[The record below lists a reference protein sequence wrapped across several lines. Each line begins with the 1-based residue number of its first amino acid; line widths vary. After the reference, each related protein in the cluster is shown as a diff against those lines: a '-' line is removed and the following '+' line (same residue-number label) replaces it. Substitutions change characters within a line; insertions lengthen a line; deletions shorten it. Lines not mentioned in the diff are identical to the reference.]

1 MRAAITPTNQE
12 EHNAGRKETD
22 GKSDDV
28 DFDEERRSRR
38 TLLHSGKH
46 DYRSSLRR
54 NGDTQAVGERRIP
67 EDSETERQVRRRSER
82 LRHQRWQTLT
92 LSCDIAS

>member
-1 MRAAITPTNQE
+1 MRAATTPKNQE
-12 EHNAGRKETD
+12 ERNAGRKETD

-28 DFDEERRSRR
+28 DIDEKRRASR

-54 NGDTQAVGERRIP
+54 NGDTQAVGEQRIP
-67 EDSETERQVRRRSER
+67 EDSEVER
-82 LRHQRWQTLT
+82 
-92 LSCDIAS
+92 